1 MPTCSCGGGPGS
13 LVSCI
18 IQHFAMLDTADK
30 APGLQGADYLVGVGE
45 GWRSNTSQT
54 LHSVVKVQNAGEVHE

>member
-1 MPTCSCGGGPGS
+1 MPTCSGGGGPGS

-18 IQHFAMLDTADK
+18 IQHFAMLDIEDK
-30 APGLQGADYLVGVGE
+30 APGLQGAGYLVGVGE

-54 LHSVVKVQNAGEVHE
+54 LHSGVKAQNAGEVHK